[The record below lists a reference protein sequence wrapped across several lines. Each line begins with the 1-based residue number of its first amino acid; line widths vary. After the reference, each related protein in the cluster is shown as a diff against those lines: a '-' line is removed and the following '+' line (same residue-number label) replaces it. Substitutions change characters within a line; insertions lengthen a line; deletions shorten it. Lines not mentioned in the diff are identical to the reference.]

1 MRRET
6 LKLSF
11 IGSSKNMMS
20 NNLGDSFSK
29 YVAFY
34 NIFYVPLKIFT
45 DKLPLK
51 KINTLKTQCLCYGIH
66 KNNRSDRG
74 QRRTICAIQAAADC

>member
-1 MRRET
+1 MKRET

-11 IGSSKNMMS
+11 IGSSKYMMS
-20 NNLGDSFSK
+20 NNLGDAFSK

-34 NIFYVPLKIFT
+34 NIFYVPLKNFI

-51 KINTLKTQCLCYGIH
+51 KIGTLKTLCLCCGIH
-66 KNNRSDRG
+66 RDNR
-74 QRRTICAIQAAADC
+74 